1 MNTTWSWTVEFVV
14 HSTVF
19 CFNCITS
26 FEALKRLKDL
36 LVVWLLCPSTFDVEW
51 SFLNCPVMPV
61 TQHLVH
67 IELILLD
74 TIHYPITLRKKR
86 GSQFEPLSVSITL
99 SQHSSTYLASYPG
112 SSTDRWRSLGT
123 RLVYLSFITTRVILY
138 LGRQQMTATTW
149 PVFFSLFLRGSS
161 SLVRPPKINT

>member
-61 TQHLVH
+61 TQHLAH
-67 IELILLD
+67 IELYNDLIV
-74 TIHYPITLRKKR
+74 HIT
-86 GSQFEPLSVSITL
+86 
-99 SQHSSTYLASYPG
+99 
-112 SSTDRWRSLGT
+112 
-123 RLVYLSFITTRVILY
+123 
-138 LGRQQMTATTW
+138 
-149 PVFFSLFLRGSS
+149 
-161 SLVRPPKINT
+161 